1 VAQGKHEDLL
11 KNSFEYRQIYE
22 SQMSTENIEKEIKQN
37 NIAIDKKSKINKKVN
52 GKVIKTKAKGIA
64 KTSVK
69 TNKYD
74 KKT

>member
-1 VAQGKHEDLL
+1 
-11 KNSFEYRQIYE
+11 
-22 SQMSTENIEKEIKQN
+22 MSTENIEKEIKQN

-52 GKVIKTKAKGIA
+52 SKVTKTKTKGIA